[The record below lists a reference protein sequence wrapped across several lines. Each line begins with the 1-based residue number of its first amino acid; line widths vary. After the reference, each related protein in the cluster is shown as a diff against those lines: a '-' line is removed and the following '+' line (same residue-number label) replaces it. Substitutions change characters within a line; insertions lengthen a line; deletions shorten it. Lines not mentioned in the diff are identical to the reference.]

1 MDDKYTTMSNMK
13 HIEQFMAAANK
24 YASLYIQKPHIAAF
38 MEKEDLISEAYLA
51 LDKGHHAFEDGR
63 GAKYTSYMI
72 QRIKWRMMEIDRA
85 CAKRMLKSGFLRSLD
100 ALTEEDRGDTWHP
113 AYTDADNLSDAE
125 EAQALMAHLSDRQ
138 REVVTR
144 RLAGDTLQAIAD
156 DQGVTRERIRQ
167 IEAKAM
173 EIMG

>member
-1 MDDKYTTMSNMK
+1 MSNMK

-24 YASLYIQKPHIAAF
+24 YASLYIQKPHISAF

-51 LDKGHHAFEDGR
+51 LDKGHYAFEDGR

-72 QRIKWRMMEIDRA
+72 QRIKWRMMEIDRD

-113 AYTDADNLSDAE
+113 SYTDSNAMADAE
-125 EAQALMAHLSDRQ
+125 EAQALMAHLTERQ
-138 REVVTR
+138 RDIVTR
-144 RLAGDTLQAIAD
+144 RMNGETLQQIAD
-156 DQGVTRERIRQ
+156 LYNLSRERIRQ
-167 IEAKAM
+167 IESSAL
-173 EIMG
+173 EIMA